1 MSYFY
6 LVLAVLSITV
16 ARFLNMRDP
25 PPIMGVYT
33 RPGKWY
39 FLKFLIFF
47 SMLHFRKFLNKMRS
61 EKVEANQSGYG
72 VKSRSSPDQMDC
84 SQPLSSDEKA
94 IDAVYFNAASKDGQY
109 MVVATARRPKGVI
122 NGFLYLQLPQVGL
135 LMSPKLPDTTLQ
147 QTKEEEEAGVFGAEG
162 LKLEPIE
169 PMKRW
174 KLTYNGKMRLS
185 EAPEKELSVVLNAEW
200 KSNLPVFDFDTDMDP
215 SPVARALAKE
225 TWSREFFQ
233 ILKEAHQSH
242 YEQHGDIEGV
252 VTIDGVKYPLNLNSM
267 RDHSYGHKRE
277 WKNFHRYALHMGTL
291 EDGTRFCAS
300 IVSCPINF
308 SQIELGYLYKP
319 NGHVVPLQR
328 CDLQLYQHGEDGTP
342 PLDYAFNFWAGD
354 KKYCVQVKVLHTPEF
369 YIADEW
375 EARVV
380 ERMVTFR
387 VNGIAGWGI
396 AEWEYRNTMGKVQH

>member
-1 MSYFY
+1 
-6 LVLAVLSITV
+6 
-16 ARFLNMRDP
+16 
-25 PPIMGVYT
+25 
-33 RPGKWY
+33 
-39 FLKFLIFF
+39 
-47 SMLHFRKFLNKMRS
+47 
-61 EKVEANQSGYG
+61 
-72 VKSRSSPDQMDC
+72 
-84 SQPLSSDEKA
+84 
-94 IDAVYFNAASKDGQY
+94 
-109 MVVATARRPKGVI
+109 
-122 NGFLYLQLPQVGL
+122 
-135 LMSPKLPDTTLQ
+135 MSPKLPDTTLQ